1 MLDMPQEELIEFLGK
16 GFCESVGEDFDS
28 FDFKDPANDMA
39 FASFSVG
46 AAMAKECPREQF
58 YIMGLRDQL
67 IAFTTMF
74 VKVLGEFPKVLPEF
88 IVNNLELDETT
99 FTFKNEM
106 AQISANFAMTGFDW
120 YLKTV
125 PNERAN

>member
-1 MLDMPQEELIEFLGK
+1 MLEMSKEELMSFLGK
-16 GFCESVGEDFDS
+16 GFCESVNEDFDS

-46 AAMAKECPREQF
+46 AAIAKECPREQF
-58 YIMGLRDQL
+58 YTMGLREQL

-74 VKVLGEFPKVLPEF
+74 GKTLEAYSKVLPEC
-88 IVNNLELDETT
+88 IVNNLTIDETT
-99 FTFKNEM
+99 FVFENEM
-106 AQISANFAMTGFDW
+106 TQIACGFAMTGFDW

>member
-1 MLDMPQEELIEFLGK
+1 MLDMSQEELRDFLGK
-16 GFCESVGEDFDS
+16 GFCESVGEDYNS
-28 FDFKDPANDMA
+28 FNFKDPANDMA

-46 AAMAKECPREQF
+46 AAIAKECPREQF
-58 YIMGLRDQL
+58 YTMGLREQL

-74 VKVLGEFPKVLPEF
+74 GKTLGAYPKVLPEC
-88 IVNNLELDETT
+88 IVNNLEIDETT
-99 FTFKNEM
+99 FVFKSEM
-106 AQISANFAMTGFDW
+106 TQIAFGFAMTGFDW

>member
-1 MLDMPQEELIEFLGK
+1 MLNMQQEELIEFLGK
-16 GFCESVGEDFDS
+16 GFCESVGEDYNS

-46 AAMAKECPREQF
+46 AAIAKECPREQF
-58 YIMGLRDQL
+58 YTMGLREQL
-67 IAFTTMF
+67 IAFITMF
-74 VKVLGEFPKVLPEF
+74 VKTLEAYPKVLPEC

-106 AQISANFAMTGFDW
+106 AQISANFAITGFDW